1 MLVDTVVKS
10 VALSTGVTLEFVERG
25 DPAGQPV
32 ILLHGVTD
40 SWRSYENLMTLL
52 PSRLR
57 VFALSQRGHG
67 NSERPE
73 SGYLMR
79 DFAADVAAFMDAV
92 GIERAVV
99 AGMSMGSSVAQRFAA
114 DYPERVT
121 KLILIAS
128 FYSFDKPELTEFTEQ
143 GILPLVDPI
152 DRSFALEFQ
161 QSTLAQPIDPEQ
173 LEVFVDE
180 SMKVPAYVWRAVFS
194 GFSENTPP
202 LRPNEVTAP
211 TLILW
216 GDQDLYGPRE
226 DQEMLR
232 SVIPGSR
239 LNVYEGHGHA
249 LHWEA
254 PRRVADDI
262 VAFID
267 EKR

>member
-1 MLVDTVVKS
+1 MSVNIVVKS
-10 VALSTGVTLEFVERG
+10 ATLSTGVTLEYVEQG
-25 DPAGQPV
+25 DPAGEPV
-32 ILLHGVTD
+32 VLLHGVTD

-52 PSRLR
+52 PSNLR

-73 SGYLMR
+73 TGYLMR
-79 DFAADVAAFMDAV
+79 DFAADVAAFMDTV

-114 DYPERVT
+114 DYPDRVS
-121 KLILIAS
+121 KLILMAS

-161 QSTLAQPIDPEQ
+161 QSTLAQPIDPDQ
-173 LEVFVDE
+173 LDVYVDE
-180 SMKVPAYVWRAVFS
+180 SMKVPARVWRAAFS
-194 GFSENTPP
+194 GFSTNAPP

-211 TLILW
+211 TLIIW

-226 DQEMLR
+226 DQAMLR

-239 LNVYEGHGHA
+239 LSLYEGHGHA
-249 LHWEA
+249 VHWEA
-254 PRRVADDI
+254 PQRVANEI
-262 VAFID
+262 VAFIH
-267 EKR
+267 EGR